1 MMKNMDLNSKIIREF
16 VEFLEKR
23 FLSNIVITE
32 DSIRY
37 DLFQCLNQNG
47 VNSTSMVLEF
57 PHPSLPHHEVDL
69 VIVSKTNAPEI
80 AIECKYD
87 RKNKGGSN
95 QNRTQRAGKLFQDI
109 YKLKQIKEIHSNCRC
124 FFIYITDDEMT
135 NYLTREQ
142 NSFGDFFALKPQQV
156 FEINENYL
164 TFRADSFRDK
174 LGDLFNCKLKCV
186 ANVNVLNNSLRI
198 YEVL

>member
-1 MMKNMDLNSKIIREF
+1 MDLNSKIIREF

-23 FLSNIVITE
+23 FSSNIVITE

-37 DLFQCLNQNG
+37 DLFQCLNENG
-47 VNSTSMVLEF
+47 VNSTTMVLEF
-57 PHPSLPHHEVDL
+57 PHPSLPRHEVDL
-69 VIVSKTNAPEI
+69 VVVSKTNSPEI

-109 YKLKQIKEIHSNCRC
+109 YKLKQIKKIYSNCRC

-135 NYLTREQ
+135 HYLTREQ
-142 NSFGDFFALKPQQV
+142 NSFGDFFVLKPHQV
-156 FEINENYL
+156 FEIHENYL

-174 LGDLFNCKLKCV
+174 LGDLFSCKLKCV
-186 ANVNVLNNSLRI
+186 ANVNVLNNSLII